1 MLEALNA
8 LNQLNALHSKN
19 ATHHFNATLPILLKV
34 LEKQDKDLFLLQ
46 VGNRIIPTRSEQEL
60 KINQPYFATMQRNQ
74 LGDIVLKNLV
84 PAPKILDAL
93 DDDLPAIEMKKIKEI
108 LSAKDNTPLKE
119 YKEFLSEK
127 LIHAKNSQE
136 FLNTANMLLSLQ
148 SQVLSFVVE
157 NERKKAFLQVKA
169 KKQSVDFYALYP
181 NLGEIGGVIYLKE
194 KEKQLFLK
202 TTLQR
207 TKEVLKEAQNTLL
220 GFSSVEIVCEK
231 TPMLFAFEERLLD
244 TIG

>member
-19 ATHHFNATLPILLKV
+19 ATHHFNAALPILLKV

-46 VGNRIIPTRSEQEL
+46 VGNRIIPTKSEQEL
-60 KINQPYFATMQRNQ
+60 KINQPYFAIMQRDR

-93 DDDLPAIEMKKIKEI
+93 DDLPALEMKQIKEI

-127 LIHAKNSQE
+127 LVHAKNSQE

-148 SQVLSFVVE
+148 SQVLSFVIE
-157 NERKKAFLQVKA
+157 NERKKAFLQMKA

-220 GFSSVEIVCEK
+220 GFSSVEIACEK

>member
-1 MLEALNA
+1 MLEVLNA
-8 LNQLNALHSKN
+8 INQLNALHSKN

-46 VGNRIIPTRSEQEL
+46 VGNRIIPTKSEQEL
-60 KINQPYFATMQRNQ
+60 KINQPYFATMQRNH

-93 DDDLPAIEMKKIKEI
+93 DDLSALEMKQIKEI

-119 YKEFLSEK
+119 YKELLSEK
-127 LIHAKNSQE
+127 LIHAKNPQE

-157 NERKKAFLQVKA
+157 NERKKAFLKNHPP
-169 KKQSVDFYALYP
+169 KD
-181 NLGEIGGVIYLKE
+181 
-194 KEKQLFLK
+194 
-202 TTLQR
+202 
-207 TKEVLKEAQNTLL
+207 
-220 GFSSVEIVCEK
+220 
-231 TPMLFAFEERLLD
+231 
-244 TIG
+244 

>member
-19 ATHHFNATLPILLKV
+19 AAHHFNATLPILLKV

-46 VGNRIIPTRSEQEL
+46 VGNKIIPTKSEQEL

-93 DDDLPAIEMKKIKEI
+93 DDLPAIEMKKLKEI

-157 NERKKAFLQVKA
+157 NERKKAFLQMKA

-220 GFSSVEIVCEK
+220 GFSFVEIVCEK

-244 TIG
+244 TLG

>member
-19 ATHHFNATLPILLKV
+19 AAHHFNATLPILLKV

-46 VGNRIIPTRSEQEL
+46 VGNKIIPTKSEQEL
-60 KINQPYFATMQRNQ
+60 KINQPYFAVMQRNQ

-93 DDDLPAIEMKKIKEI
+93 DDLPAIEMKKLKEI

-148 SQVLSFVVE
+148 SQVLSFVIE
-157 NERKKAFLQVKA
+157 NERKKAFLQMKA

-207 TKEVLKEAQNTLL
+207 TKEVLKEVQNTLL
-220 GFSSVEIVCEK
+220 GFSFVEIVCEK

-244 TIG
+244 TLG

>member
-19 ATHHFNATLPILLKV
+19 AAHHFNATLPILLKV

-46 VGNRIIPTRSEQEL
+46 VGNRIIPTKSEQDL
-60 KINQPYFATMQRNQ
+60 KINQPYFAIMQKNQ

-93 DDDLPAIEMKKIKEI
+93 DDLPALEMKQIKEI
-108 LSAKDNTPLKE
+108 LSAKDNIPLKE
-119 YKEFLSEK
+119 YKELLSEK
-127 LIHAKNSQE
+127 LVHAKSSQE

-148 SQVLSFVVE
+148 SQVLSFVIE

>member
-19 ATHHFNATLPILLKV
+19 AMHHFNATLPILLKV

-46 VGNRIIPTRSEQEL
+46 VGNKIIPTKSEQEL
-60 KINQPYFATMQRNQ
+60 KINQPYFAIMQRDR

-93 DDDLPAIEMKKIKEI
+93 DDLPALEMKQIKEI

-127 LIHAKNSQE
+127 LVHAKNSQE
-136 FLNTANMLLSLQ
+136 FLNIANMLLSLQ
-148 SQVLSFVVE
+148 SQVLSFVIE
-157 NERKKAFLQVKA
+157 NERKKAFLQMKA

-220 GFSSVEIVCEK
+220 GFSFVEIVCEK

-244 TIG
+244 TLG

>member
-19 ATHHFNATLPILLKV
+19 AAHHFNAALPILLKV

-46 VGNRIIPTRSEQEL
+46 VGNKIIPTKSEQEL

-93 DDDLPAIEMKKIKEI
+93 DDLPTLEMNKIKEI

-127 LIHAKNSQE
+127 LVHAKSSQE

-148 SQVLSFVVE
+148 SQVLSFVIE
-157 NERKKAFLQVKA
+157 NERKKAFLQMKA

>member
-19 ATHHFNATLPILLKV
+19 AAHHFNAALPILLKV

-46 VGNRIIPTRSEQEL
+46 VGNKIIPTKSEQEL
-60 KINQPYFATMQRNQ
+60 KINQPYFAIMQRDR

-93 DDDLPAIEMKKIKEI
+93 DDLPAIEMKKIKEI

-127 LIHAKNSQE
+127 LIHAKSSQE

-148 SQVLSFVVE
+148 SQVLSFVIE

-220 GFSSVEIVCEK
+220 GFSFVEIVCEK

-244 TIG
+244 TLG

>member
-19 ATHHFNATLPILLKV
+19 AAHHFNATLPILLKV

-46 VGNRIIPTRSEQEL
+46 VGNKIIPTKSEQEL

-84 PAPKILDAL
+84 PAPKILDGL
-93 DDDLPAIEMKKIKEI
+93 DDLPALEMKKIKEI
-108 LSAKDNTPLKE
+108 LSDKDNTPLKE

-127 LIHAKNSQE
+127 LVHAKNSQE

-157 NERKKAFLQVKA
+157 NERKKAFLQMKA

-220 GFSSVEIVCEK
+220 GFSFVEIACEK

-244 TIG
+244 TLG

>member
-19 ATHHFNATLPILLKV
+19 AAHHFNATLPILLKV

-46 VGNRIIPTRSEQEL
+46 VGNRIIPTKSEQEL

-93 DDDLPAIEMKKIKEI
+93 DDLPALEMKKLKEI

-148 SQVLSFVVE
+148 SQVLSFVIE
-157 NERKKAFLQVKA
+157 NERKKAFLQMKA

-220 GFSSVEIVCEK
+220 GFSFVEIVCEK
-231 TPMLFAFEERLLD
+231 TPMLFAFEDRLLD
-244 TIG
+244 TLG

>member
-19 ATHHFNATLPILLKV
+19 AAHHFNATLPILLKV

-46 VGNRIIPTRSEQEL
+46 VGNKIIPTRSEQEL

-93 DDDLPAIEMKKIKEI
+93 DDLPAIEMNKLKEI

-148 SQVLSFVVE
+148 SQVLSFVIE
-157 NERKKAFLQVKA
+157 NERKKAFLQMKA

-207 TKEVLKEAQNTLL
+207 TQEVLKEAQNTLL
-220 GFSSVEIVCEK
+220 GFSFVEIVCEK

-244 TIG
+244 TLG

>member
-19 ATHHFNATLPILLKV
+19 AAHHFNATLPILLKV

-46 VGNRIIPTRSEQEL
+46 VGNKIIPTKSEQEL
-60 KINQPYFATMQRNQ
+60 KINQPYFAVMQRNQ

-93 DDDLPAIEMKKIKEI
+93 DDLPALEMKKLKEI

-127 LIHAKNSQE
+127 LVHAKNSQE

-148 SQVLSFVVE
+148 SQVLSFVIE

-220 GFSSVEIVCEK
+220 GFSFVEIVCEK

>member
-19 ATHHFNATLPILLKV
+19 AAHHFNATLPILLKV

-46 VGNRIIPTRSEQEL
+46 VGNKIIPTKSEQEL

-93 DDDLPAIEMKKIKEI
+93 DDLPAIEMKKLKEI
-108 LSAKDNTPLKE
+108 LNAKDNTPLKE

-127 LIHAKNSQE
+127 LVHAKNSQE

-157 NERKKAFLQVKA
+157 NERKKAFLQMKA

-220 GFSSVEIVCEK
+220 GFSCVEIVCEK

-244 TIG
+244 TLG

>member
-46 VGNRIIPTRSEQEL
+46 VGNKIIPTKSEQEL

-93 DDDLPAIEMKKIKEI
+93 DDLSTLEMNKIKEI

-119 YKEFLSEK
+119 YKELLSEK
-127 LIHAKNSQE
+127 LIYAKNPQE

-148 SQVLSFVVE
+148 SQVLSFVIE

-169 KKQSVDFYALYP
+169 KKQSIDFYALYP

-207 TKEVLKEAQNTLL
+207 TKEILKEAQNTLL

-244 TIG
+244 TVG

>member
-46 VGNRIIPTRSEQEL
+46 VGNRIIPTKSEQEL
-60 KINQPYFATMQRNQ
+60 KINQPYFAIMQRDR

-93 DDDLPAIEMKKIKEI
+93 DDLPALEMKQIKEI

-127 LIHAKNSQE
+127 LVHAKSSQE

-169 KKQSVDFYALYP
+169 KKQSIDFYALYP

>member
-1 MLEALNA
+1 MLEALNT

-19 ATHHFNATLPILLKV
+19 AAHHFNATLPILLKV

-46 VGNRIIPTRSEQEL
+46 VGNKIIPTRSEQEL

-93 DDDLPAIEMKKIKEI
+93 DDLPTLEMNKIKEI

-127 LIHAKNSQE
+127 LVHAKNSQE

-157 NERKKAFLQVKA
+157 NERKKAFLQMKA

-220 GFSSVEIVCEK
+220 GFSFVEIVCEK

-244 TIG
+244 TLG

>member
-19 ATHHFNATLPILLKV
+19 AAHHFNATLPILLKV

-46 VGNRIIPTRSEQEL
+46 VGNKIIPTKSEQEL
-60 KINQPYFATMQRNQ
+60 KINQPYFATMQRDR

-93 DDDLPAIEMKKIKEI
+93 NDLPALEMHKLKEI

-127 LIHAKNSQE
+127 LVHAKNSQE

-148 SQVLSFVVE
+148 SQVLSFVIE

-202 TTLQR
+202 TTIQR

-220 GFSSVEIVCEK
+220 GFSFVEIACEK

>member
-19 ATHHFNATLPILLKV
+19 AAHHFNATLPILLKV

-46 VGNRIIPTRSEQEL
+46 VGNKIIPTKSEQEL

-93 DDDLPAIEMKKIKEI
+93 DDLPALEMKKIKEI

-127 LIHAKNSQE
+127 LVHAKNSQE

-157 NERKKAFLQVKA
+157 NERKKAFLQMKA

-220 GFSSVEIVCEK
+220 GFSFVEIVCEK

>member
-19 ATHHFNATLPILLKV
+19 AAHHFNAALPILLKV

-46 VGNRIIPTRSEQEL
+46 VGNRIIPTKSEQEL
-60 KINQPYFATMQRNQ
+60 KINQPYFATMQRDR

-93 DDDLPAIEMKKIKEI
+93 NDLPTLEMKQIKEI

-127 LIHAKNSQE
+127 LVHAKNSQE

-157 NERKKAFLQVKA
+157 NERKKAFLQMKA

-220 GFSSVEIVCEK
+220 GFSCVEIVCEK

-244 TIG
+244 MIG

>member
-19 ATHHFNATLPILLKV
+19 AVHHFNAALPILLKV

-46 VGNRIIPTRSEQEL
+46 VGNKIIPTRSEQEL

-93 DDDLPAIEMKKIKEI
+93 DDLPALEMKKLKEI

-127 LIHAKNSQE
+127 LIHAKSSQE

-148 SQVLSFVVE
+148 SQVLSFVIE
-157 NERKKAFLQVKA
+157 NERKKAFLQMKA

-220 GFSSVEIVCEK
+220 GFSSVEIACEK

>member
-19 ATHHFNATLPILLKV
+19 AAHHFNATLPILLKV

-46 VGNRIIPTRSEQEL
+46 VGNKIIPTKSEQEL
-60 KINQPYFATMQRNQ
+60 KINQPYFATMQKNQ

-93 DDDLPAIEMKKIKEI
+93 DDLPALEMNKLKEI

-127 LIHAKNSQE
+127 LVHAKSSQE

-148 SQVLSFVVE
+148 SQVLSFVIE
-157 NERKKAFLQVKA
+157 NERKKAFLQMKA

-220 GFSSVEIVCEK
+220 GFSFVEIVCEK

-244 TIG
+244 TLG

>member
-8 LNQLNALHSKN
+8 LNQLNTLHSKN
-19 ATHHFNATLPILLKV
+19 AAHHFNAALPILLKV

-46 VGNRIIPTRSEQEL
+46 VGNRIIPTKSEQEL
-60 KINQPYFATMQRNQ
+60 KINQPYFAIMQRNQ

-93 DDDLPAIEMKKIKEI
+93 NDLPAIEMKQIKEI

-127 LIHAKNSQE
+127 LVHAKSSQE

-148 SQVLSFVVE
+148 SQVLSFVIE
-157 NERKKAFLQVKA
+157 NERKKAFLQMKA

-207 TKEVLKEAQNTLL
+207 TKEILKEAQNTLL
-220 GFSSVEIVCEK
+220 GFSFVEIVCEK

>member
-8 LNQLNALHSKN
+8 LNQLNALYSKN
-19 ATHHFNATLPILLKV
+19 AVHHFNATLPILLKV

-46 VGNRIIPTRSEQEL
+46 VGNKIIPTKSEQEL

-93 DDDLPAIEMKKIKEI
+93 DDLPTIEMKKLKEI

-148 SQVLSFVVE
+148 SQVLSFVIE
-157 NERKKAFLQVKA
+157 NERKKAFLQMKT

-207 TKEVLKEAQNTLL
+207 TQEVLKEAQNTLL
-220 GFSSVEIVCEK
+220 GFSFVEIACEK

-244 TIG
+244 TLG

>member
-8 LNQLNALHSKN
+8 LNQLNAIHSKN
-19 ATHHFNATLPILLKV
+19 AAHHFNATLPILLKV

-46 VGNRIIPTRSEQEL
+46 VGNRIIPTKSEQEL
-60 KINQPYFATMQRNQ
+60 KINQPYFATMQRDQ

-93 DDDLPAIEMKKIKEI
+93 DDLPTLEMKQIKEI
-108 LSAKDNTPLKE
+108 LSAKDNTSLKE
-119 YKEFLSEK
+119 YKELLSEK
-127 LIHAKNSQE
+127 LVHAKSSQE

-207 TKEVLKEAQNTLL
+207 TKEILKEAQNTLL
-220 GFSSVEIVCEK
+220 GFSCVEIVCEK

-244 TIG
+244 TLG

>member
-19 ATHHFNATLPILLKV
+19 AAHHFNATLPILLKV

-46 VGNRIIPTRSEQEL
+46 VGNKIIPTKSEQEL

-93 DDDLPAIEMKKIKEI
+93 DDLPAIEMKQIKEI

-127 LIHAKNSQE
+127 LVHAKNSQE

-157 NERKKAFLQVKA
+157 NERKKAFLQMKA

-207 TKEVLKEAQNTLL
+207 TKEILKEAQNTLL
-220 GFSSVEIVCEK
+220 GFSFVEIVCEK

-244 TIG
+244 TLG

>member
-1 MLEALNA
+1 MT
-8 LNQLNALHSKN
+8 Q
-19 ATHHFNATLPILLKV
+19 
-34 LEKQDKDLFLLQ
+34 
-46 VGNRIIPTRSEQEL
+46 
-60 KINQPYFATMQRNQ
+60 M
-74 LGDIVLKNLV
+74 
-84 PAPKILDAL
+84 
-93 DDDLPAIEMKKIKEI
+93 KEI
-108 LSAKDNTPLKE
+108 LSTKDNTPVKE
-119 YKEFLSEK
+119 YKELLSEK
-127 LIHAKNSQE
+127 LVHAKSSQE

-148 SQVLSFVVE
+148 SQVLSFVIE
-157 NERKKAFLQVKA
+157 NERKKAFLQMKA

-220 GFSSVEIVCEK
+220 GFSFVEIVCEK

-244 TIG
+244 TLG

>member
-19 ATHHFNATLPILLKV
+19 AAHHFNATLPILLKV

-46 VGNRIIPTRSEQEL
+46 VGNRIIPTKSEQEL

-84 PAPKILDAL
+84 PAPKILNAL
-93 DDDLPAIEMKKIKEI
+93 DDLPTLEMKQIKEI

-119 YKEFLSEK
+119 YKELLSEK
-127 LIHAKNSQE
+127 LVHAKNPQE

-148 SQVLSFVVE
+148 SQVLSFVIE

-202 TTLQR
+202 TSLQR
-207 TKEVLKEAQNTLL
+207 TKEILKEAQNTLL

-244 TIG
+244 TLG

>member
-19 ATHHFNATLPILLKV
+19 AVHHFNATLPILLKV

-46 VGNRIIPTRSEQEL
+46 VGNRIIPTKSEQDL

-93 DDDLPAIEMKKIKEI
+93 DDLPAIEMKQIKEI

-148 SQVLSFVVE
+148 SQVLSFVIE
-157 NERKKAFLQVKA
+157 NERKKAFLQMKA

-220 GFSSVEIVCEK
+220 GFSFVEIVCEK

-244 TIG
+244 TLG

>member
-19 ATHHFNATLPILLKV
+19 AAHHFNATLPILLKV

-46 VGNRIIPTRSEQEL
+46 VGNKIIPTKSEQEL
-60 KINQPYFATMQRNQ
+60 KINQPYFAIMQRNQ

-93 DDDLPAIEMKKIKEI
+93 DDLPALEMNKIKEI

-127 LIHAKNSQE
+127 LVHAKNSQE

-148 SQVLSFVVE
+148 SQVLSFVIE

-207 TKEVLKEAQNTLL
+207 TKEILKEAQNTLL
-220 GFSSVEIVCEK
+220 GFSSVEITCEK

>member
-19 ATHHFNATLPILLKV
+19 ATHHFNAALPILLKV

-46 VGNRIIPTRSEQEL
+46 VGNKIIPTRSEQEL
-60 KINQPYFATMQRNQ
+60 KINQPYFAIMQRNQ

-93 DDDLPAIEMKKIKEI
+93 DNLPTLEMNKIKEI
-108 LSAKDNTPLKE
+108 LSTKDNTPLKE

-148 SQVLSFVVE
+148 SQVLSFVIE
-157 NERKKAFLQVKA
+157 NERKKAFLQMKA

-220 GFSSVEIVCEK
+220 GFSFVEIVCEK

-244 TIG
+244 TLG

>member
-19 ATHHFNATLPILLKV
+19 AAHHFNATLPILLKV

-46 VGNRIIPTRSEQEL
+46 VGNKIIPTKSEQEL

-93 DDDLPAIEMKKIKEI
+93 NDLPTLEMKQIKEI

-127 LIHAKNSQE
+127 LVHAKSSQE

-157 NERKKAFLQVKA
+157 NERKKAFLQIKA

-244 TIG
+244 TLG

>member
-19 ATHHFNATLPILLKV
+19 AAHHFNATLPILLKV
-34 LEKQDKDLFLLQ
+34 LEKQDKNLFLLQ
-46 VGNRIIPTRSEQEL
+46 VGNRIIPTKSEQEL

-93 DDDLPAIEMKKIKEI
+93 DDLPAIEMKKIKEI

-157 NERKKAFLQVKA
+157 NERKKAFLQMKA

-220 GFSSVEIVCEK
+220 GFSFVEIVCEK

-244 TIG
+244 TLG

>member
-1 MLEALNA
+1 MLEVLNA
-8 LNQLNALHSKN
+8 INQLNALHSKN
-19 ATHHFNATLPILLKV
+19 ASHHFNATLPILLKV

-46 VGNRIIPTRSEQEL
+46 VGNRIIPTKSEQEL
-60 KINQPYFATMQRNQ
+60 KINQPYFATMQRNH

-93 DDDLPAIEMKKIKEI
+93 DDLSALEMKKIKEI

-119 YKEFLSEK
+119 YKELLSEK
-127 LIHAKNSQE
+127 LIQAKNPQE

-207 TKEVLKEAQNTLL
+207 TKEILKEAQNTLL
-220 GFSSVEIVCEK
+220 GFSSVEIACEK

>member
-1 MLEALNA
+1 MLEVLNA
-8 LNQLNALHSKN
+8 INQLNALHSKN
-19 ATHHFNATLPILLKV
+19 AAHHFNATLPILLKV

-46 VGNRIIPTRSEQEL
+46 VGNKIIPTKSEQEL

-93 DDDLPAIEMKKIKEI
+93 DDLPTLEMKKIKEI
-108 LSAKDNTPLKE
+108 LSAKDNTTLKE
-119 YKEFLSEK
+119 YKELLSEK
-127 LIHAKNSQE
+127 LVHAKNPQE

-207 TKEVLKEAQNTLL
+207 TKEILKEAQNTLL
-220 GFSSVEIVCEK
+220 GFSFVEIVCEK

>member
-19 ATHHFNATLPILLKV
+19 AAHHFNAALPILLKV

-46 VGNRIIPTRSEQEL
+46 VGNRIIPTKSEQEL

-93 DDDLPAIEMKKIKEI
+93 NDLPTLEMKQIKEI

-127 LIHAKNSQE
+127 LVHAKNSQE

-220 GFSSVEIVCEK
+220 GFSCVEIVCEK

>member
-19 ATHHFNATLPILLKV
+19 AAHHFNATLPILLKV
-34 LEKQDKDLFLLQ
+34 LEKQDKNLFLLQ
-46 VGNRIIPTRSEQEL
+46 VGNKIIPTRSEQDL
-60 KINQPYFATMQRNQ
+60 KINQPYFAIMQRNQ

-93 DDDLPAIEMKKIKEI
+93 DDLPALEMKQIKEI

-127 LIHAKNSQE
+127 LIHAKSSQE

-157 NERKKAFLQVKA
+157 NERKKAFLQMKA

-220 GFSSVEIVCEK
+220 GFSCVEIVCEK

-244 TIG
+244 TLG

>member
-46 VGNRIIPTRSEQEL
+46 VGNKIIPTKSEQEL

-93 DDDLPAIEMKKIKEI
+93 DDLPALEMKKLKEI
-108 LSAKDNTPLKE
+108 LSTKDNTSLKE
-119 YKEFLSEK
+119 YKELLSEK
-127 LIHAKNSQE
+127 LVHAKSSQE

-157 NERKKAFLQVKA
+157 NERKKAFLQMKA

-202 TTLQR
+202 TSLQR

-220 GFSSVEIVCEK
+220 GFYFVEIVCEK

>member
-8 LNQLNALHSKN
+8 LNQLNTLHSKN
-19 ATHHFNATLPILLKV
+19 AAHHFNATLPILLKV

-46 VGNRIIPTRSEQEL
+46 VGNKIIHTRSEQEL
-60 KINQPYFATMQRNQ
+60 KINQPYFAIMQRNQ

-93 DDDLPAIEMKKIKEI
+93 NDLPAIEMNKIKEI

-127 LIHAKNSQE
+127 LVHAKSSQE

-148 SQVLSFVVE
+148 SQVLSFVIE
-157 NERKKAFLQVKA
+157 NERKKAFLQMKA

-220 GFSSVEIVCEK
+220 GFSFVEIVCEK

-244 TIG
+244 TLG

>member
-19 ATHHFNATLPILLKV
+19 AVHHFNATLPILLKV

-46 VGNRIIPTRSEQEL
+46 VGNKIIPTKSEQEL
-60 KINQPYFATMQRNQ
+60 KINQPYFAIMQRDR

-93 DDDLPAIEMKKIKEI
+93 NDLPALEMNKIKEI

-119 YKEFLSEK
+119 YKELLSEK
-127 LIHAKNSQE
+127 LVHAKNPQE

-148 SQVLSFVVE
+148 SQVLSFVIE
-157 NERKKAFLQVKA
+157 NEHKKAFLQMKA

-207 TKEVLKEAQNTLL
+207 TQEVLKEAQNTLL
-220 GFSSVEIVCEK
+220 GFSCVEIVCEK

-244 TIG
+244 TLG

>member
-19 ATHHFNATLPILLKV
+19 AAHHFNATLPILLKV

-46 VGNRIIPTRSEQEL
+46 VGNKIIPTKSEQEL
-60 KINQPYFATMQRNQ
+60 KINQPYFATMQKNQ

-93 DDDLPAIEMKKIKEI
+93 DDLPAIEMKKLKEI

-127 LIHAKNSQE
+127 LVHAKSSQE

-148 SQVLSFVVE
+148 SQVLSFVIE
-157 NERKKAFLQVKA
+157 NERKKAFLQMKA